1 MLSALK
7 LNLLSV
13 ERSNFTEGAYSLG
26 LLIKAVFKP
35 HA

>member
-7 LNLLSV
+7 SNLLSA
-13 ERSNFTEGAYSLG
+13 ERSSFTDGAYSLG